1 MTDMTLLLPES
12 NNKLSSAL
20 ETESATEL
28 DYFKSVKNKNK
39 KQQKKKAGSL
49 NKVLIFI
56 LLLMY
61 RCSPRC
67 SHVKILKVNR
77 KFILHV
83 RLLIPLP

>member
-28 DYFKSVKNKNK
+28 DYFKSVKKKKN
-39 KQQKKKAGSL
+39 KKKAGTL